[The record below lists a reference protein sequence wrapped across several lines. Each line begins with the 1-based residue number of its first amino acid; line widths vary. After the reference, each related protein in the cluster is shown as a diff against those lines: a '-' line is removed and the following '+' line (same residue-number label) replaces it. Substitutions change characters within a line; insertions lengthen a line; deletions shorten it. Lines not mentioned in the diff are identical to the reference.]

1 MNKIVGL
8 GLIFAVCGS
17 LFANEAEALAEKKCG
32 ECHVMGVTSKE
43 KLDNMKAPPYWAIAR
58 KTRESFQTKEEKV
71 KFIVDYTLHPAKEK
85 MLFPQATIDRF
96 GLMPSQEG
104 KVTKEEIETVAE
116 YILSEKF

>member
-43 KLDNMKAPPYWAIAR
+43 KLDNMKAPPYWAIA
-58 KTRESFQTKEEKV
+58 KKARESFNSKEDAIKY
-71 KFIVDYTLHPAKEK
+71 IVDFIFNPAKEK

-96 GLMPSQEG
+96 GLMTSQKG
-104 KVTKEEIETVAE
+104 KVTEEEAE
-116 YILSEKF
+116 LIAKYYILGRD